1 MNCVKS
7 WSDDD
12 AGKGNLRT
20 VLNDA
25 SSSAPMR
32 YIVGRKL
39 WKEVEEGGKMS
50 IEGVQQTSLYG
61 DDSPQLDEILSW
73 PLNKQEQTSGQWLAH
88 TPATPHTGAAAPAL
102 LHRSTAT
109 DACSIFLL

>member
-7 WSDDD
+7 WSGDD

-39 WKEVEEGGKMS
+39 WKEVEEGGK
-50 IEGVQQTSLYG
+50 
-61 DDSPQLDEILSW
+61 DEYRGSSADVPI
-73 PLNKQEQTSGQWLAH
+73 G
-88 TPATPHTGAAAPAL
+88 
-102 LHRSTAT
+102 R
-109 DACSIFLL
+109 